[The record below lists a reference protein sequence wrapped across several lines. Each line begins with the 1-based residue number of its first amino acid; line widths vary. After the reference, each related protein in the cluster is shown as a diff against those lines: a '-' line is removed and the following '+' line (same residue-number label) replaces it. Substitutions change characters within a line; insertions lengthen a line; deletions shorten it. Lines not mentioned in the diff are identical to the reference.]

1 MGNFDFL
8 FGLLVGKLLCYSDN
22 LSRTLQSTDISAT
35 EAQKI
40 VHMTQGWVQVLLKVL
55 KSKYKYSKNLQ
66 VQVQVQ
72 LQLK

>member
-40 VHMTQGWVQVLLKVL
+40 VHMTVKTLEDMRTEDT
-55 KSKYKYSKNLQ
+55 SN
-66 VQVQVQ
+66 
-72 LQLK
+72 